1 MANSTKKIIKKK
13 TKKVK
18 QKNQVED
25 NKVEKGKKIRE
36 EQFVK
41 LEHQKEMMKSRVQ
54 DQNIDRLKQALILAE
69 IVGSPRCKVRHSR
82 GSSRRYGG

>member
-25 NKVEKGKKIRE
+25 NKVRE